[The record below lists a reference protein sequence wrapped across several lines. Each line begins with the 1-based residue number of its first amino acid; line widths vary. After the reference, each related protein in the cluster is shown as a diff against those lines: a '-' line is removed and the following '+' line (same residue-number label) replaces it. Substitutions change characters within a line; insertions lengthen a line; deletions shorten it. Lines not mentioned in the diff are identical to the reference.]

1 MKQTR
6 NAKSASRSNPAS
18 LAGHIGA
25 KTLVSSEAR
34 AWNDVFVE
42 ILTQSHIQHAVL
54 VPATI
59 EPVLSWTI
67 SGDAVVEER
76 EIGGEWLS
84 RTIQSGDFY
93 LTHSSAPYEIRWD
106 ADQKTPFHAM
116 HLYLSFPL
124 LEKAAAAVFGL
135 SSGKITLREVSGGR
149 DPAISHLLSL
159 LHQELT
165 IERKG
170 TALYVEGLLQ
180 SLAIHLVRHYGDRDH
195 YVKGRDGLTRFK
207 LRQATNYMSAHLDEA
222 FDLAALA
229 EEVGLSAF
237 HFSRLF
243 KKATGLAPS
252 QYFIRLR
259 AAKAQQLLRE
269 TDKSILEVGIAV
281 GYSSPSHFAQMFRRH
296 TGLSPSDYR
305 AG

>member
-1 MKQTR
+1 
-6 NAKSASRSNPAS
+6 
-18 LAGHIGA
+18 
-25 KTLVSSEAR
+25 
-34 AWNDVFVE
+34 
-42 ILTQSHIQHAVL
+42 
-54 VPATI
+54 
-59 EPVLSWTI
+59 
-67 SGDAVVEER
+67 
-76 EIGGEWLS
+76 
-84 RTIQSGDFY
+84 
-93 LTHSSAPYEIRWD
+93 
-106 ADQKTPFHAM
+106 
-116 HLYLSFPL
+116 
-124 LEKAAAAVFGL
+124 
-135 SSGKITLREVSGGR
+135 
-149 DPAISHLLSL
+149 
-159 LHQELT
+159 
-165 IERKG
+165 
-170 TALYVEGLLQ
+170 
-180 SLAIHLVRHYGDRDH
+180 
-195 YVKGRDGLTRFK
+195 
-207 LRQATNYMSAHLDEA
+207 MSAHLDEA